1 MYQKDPPNTQ
11 VSEIYQISEELKLL
25 REQLELFQPNFSFK
39 KKSSIKGNTRGDK
52 NFHMSP
58 DVSHKKLI
66 YHDDQDWDYA
76 QADTKTE
83 THCFHPYPAM
93 MIPQVA
99 RRLIRMY
106 GQKGDIVLDPF
117 CGSGTVLVEAQ
128 MAGMNSYGIDINP
141 LALLIARTK
150 TTPLNMATL
159 RQWAISLLYSYL
171 EDCCRIESEPD
182 YAPIPDFFNIE
193 YWFKPSVSRELSAL
207 RSRLLAIDDIAV
219 RDFFLVAFSETVR
232 EASYTRNNEFKLFRI
247 PKDELKQYNP
257 NIGEIFFRKVYR
269 NLNGMKEYLRKGER
283 GSRRDKNVWVK
294 ILDEDTREKTTIPA
308 NTINLVVTSPPYG
321 DSKTTV
327 AYGQFSRL
335 SLQWLGLPCEEA
347 RDIDNRS
354 LGGRRLTNLDVVSNI
369 LTLKESLEQVAAKD
383 SKRALEVGS
392 FYHDFSLCFRE
403 IARVC
408 ALGAKACFVVGN
420 RTVKGVRIPTDRI
433 VVELSERF
441 GFVYIDTFHRNIPNK
456 RMPSKN
462 SPSNVKGKLG
472 STMTKEHII
481 ILEKVRESIKND
493 DINR

>member
-1 MYQKDPPNTQ
+1 M
-11 VSEIYQISEELKLL
+11 YQISEELKLI
-25 REQLELFQPNFSFK
+25 REQLELFE
-39 KKSSIKGNTRGDK
+39 I
-52 NFHMSP
+52 SP
-58 DVSHKKLI
+58 DVSDKKFV
-66 YHDDQDWDYA
+66 YHDEDWDYA

-99 RRLIRMY
+99 RRLIKMY
-106 GQKGDIVLDPF
+106 AKKGDIVLDPF

-128 MAGMNSYGIDINP
+128 MAGMNSYGVDINP
-141 LALLIARTK
+141 LALLIARAK
-150 TTPLNMATL
+150 TTPLDMETL
-159 RQWAISLLYSYL
+159 RQWAISLLHSYL
-171 EDCCRIESEPD
+171 EDCCRIESEPN
-182 YAPIPDFFNIE
+182 YISIPNFFNIE

-219 RDFFLVAFSETVR
+219 REFFLVAFSETVR

-257 NIGEIFFRKVYR
+257 NVGEIFFRKVYR
-269 NLNGMKEYLRKGER
+269 NLNGMKEYLRKMGER
-283 GSRRDKNVWVK
+283 GSRQDINVWVK
-294 ILDEDTREKTTIPA
+294 ILSEDTREKTTIPA
-308 NTINLVVTSPPYG
+308 NSINLVVTSPPYG

-347 RDIDNRS
+347 RNIDNRS
-354 LGGRRLTNLDVVSNI
+354 LGGHRLTNLDAVSNI
-369 LTLKESLEQVAAKD
+369 LTLQKALEQIVAKD

-420 RTVKGVRIPTDRI
+420 RTVKGIRIPTDRI
-433 VVELSERF
+433 VIELGEQY
-441 GFVYIDTFHRNIPNK
+441 GFVHIDTFHRNIPNK

-462 SPSNVKGKLG
+462 SPSNVKGMLG

-481 ILEKVRESIKND
+481 ILEKVEEFIKND
-493 DINR
+493 DIN

>member
-1 MYQKDPPNTQ
+1 MYQKDPSNTQ
-11 VSEIYQISEELKLL
+11 ISPIYRISEELKLI
-25 REQLELFQPNFSFK
+25 REQLELFQ
-39 KKSSIKGNTRGDK
+39 I
-52 NFHMSP
+52 SP
-58 DVSHKKLI
+58 DVSHKKFI
-66 YHDDQDWDYA
+66 YHDDDWDYA

-106 GQKGDIVLDPF
+106 GKRGDTVLDPF

-128 MAGMNSYGIDINP
+128 MAGLNSYGIDINP
-141 LALLIARTK
+141 LALLIARAK
-150 TTPLNMATL
+150 TTPLDMATL
-159 RQWAISLLYSYL
+159 RQLAISLLHSYL
-171 EDCCRIESEPD
+171 EDCCRIEAKPD

-207 RSRLLAIDDIAV
+207 RSRLLAIEDISV
-219 RDFFLVAFSETVR
+219 QEFFLVAFSETVR

-247 PKDELKQYNP
+247 PKDKLKQYNP
-257 NIGEIFFRKVYR
+257 NVGEIFFRKVYR
-269 NLNGMKEYLRKGER
+269 NLNGMKEYLRKA
-283 GSRRDKNVWVK
+283 DKNVWVK
-294 ILDEDTREKTTIPA
+294 ILSEDTREKTTIPA
-308 NTINLVVTSPPYG
+308 QSVNLVVTSPPYG

-354 LGGRRLTNLDVVSNI
+354 LGGRRLTTLDDVANI
-369 LTLKESLEQVAAKD
+369 LTLKEPLEQIAAED

-408 ALGAKACFVVGN
+408 ALSAKACFVVGN
-420 RTVKGVRIPTDRI
+420 RTVKSVCIPTDRI
-433 VVELSERF
+433 LVELGERY
-441 GFVYIDTFHRNIPNK
+441 GFSHIDTFHRNIPNK

-462 SPSNVKGKLG
+462 SPSNAPGELG

-481 ILEKVRESIKND
+481 VLEKTLTRA
-493 DINR
+493 